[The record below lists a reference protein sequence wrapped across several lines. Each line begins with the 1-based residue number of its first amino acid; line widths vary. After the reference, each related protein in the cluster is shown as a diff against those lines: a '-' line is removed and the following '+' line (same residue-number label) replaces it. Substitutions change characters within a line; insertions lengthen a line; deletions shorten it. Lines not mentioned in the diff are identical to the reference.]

1 MENIHKSA
9 QARYLIPWVLFL
21 STRERAEKRPK
32 NEFESPTVGRDAFRT
47 ELLVFVAYIG
57 LIFNFL

>member
-9 QARYLIPWVLFL
+9 RARYLIPRVLFL
-21 STRERAEKRPK
+21 SKRERAEKRPE
-32 NEFESPTVGRDAFRT
+32 NEFESPTVGRDAVRT